1 MQFVL
6 ERVTDPEFEPVT
18 LAEMRLHLR
27 TYGDDTD
34 EDNLLEGLI
43 TSAREWV
50 EDYTARAL
58 VDQTWRLT
66 INQQTFVS
74 GDTVGGFTT
83 APGYYA
89 GRFDWFQRVGQ
100 IMLRKAPVLAITS
113 FVTLDQDG
121 AETTI
126 DASTYQLREAA
137 SKWPRLSAKSG
148 ANWGTGD
155 FQITFRAGFADT
167 TSSPQQGAE
176 VVPDRYKQ
184 AIKLWVE
191 AHYDRDPAN
200 MPLLLKTAET
210 LIKPERAELSLA

>member
-6 ERVTDPEFEPVT
+6 ERITNPEFEPVT

-27 TYGDDTD
+27 TFGDDTD
-34 EDNLLEGLI
+34 EDALLQSLI
-43 TSAREWV
+43 TAAREWV

-58 VDQTWRLT
+58 FDQTWRLT
-66 INQQTFVS
+66 IIQRPAVS
-74 GDTVGGFTT
+74 GDTVSGFTP

-89 GRFDWFQRVGQ
+89 GRFDWFQRAGQ

-113 FVTLDQDG
+113 FVSLDQDG
-121 AETTI
+121 AEATI

-137 SKWPRLSAKSG
+137 SKWPRMLPKSG
-148 ANWGTGD
+148 ASWGSAD
-155 FQITFRAGFADT
+155 LQITFRAGFADT

-176 VVPDRYKQ
+176 VVPERYKQ

-191 AHYDRDPAN
+191 ANYDRDPAN
-200 MPLLLKTAET
+200 MPMLLDTAKA
-210 LIKPERAELSLA
+210 LIKSERAELGLA